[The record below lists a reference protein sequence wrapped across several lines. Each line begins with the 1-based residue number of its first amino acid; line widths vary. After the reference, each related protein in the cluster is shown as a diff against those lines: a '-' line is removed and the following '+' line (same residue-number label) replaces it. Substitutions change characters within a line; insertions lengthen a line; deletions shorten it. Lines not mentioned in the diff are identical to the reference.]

1 MDDNDEVSIH
11 YKWLMHEFL
20 EDGTL
25 FMRTSVYG
33 PGYHSSGKFSVPPDS
48 PDFAFWV
55 WLINVKKPVRRI
67 GEKEHAEVHGS
78 ELEALCQEHRD
89 CSTGAV

>member
-1 MDDNDEVSIH
+1 MDDEEVSI
-11 YKWLMHEFL
+11 YYQWPMHEFL

-33 PGYHSSGKFSVPPDS
+33 PGFHSSGKFSVATDS

-55 WLINVKKPVRRI
+55 WLINVRKPTRRV
-67 GEKEHAEVHGS
+67 GEKDRAVVHES
-78 ELEALCQEHRD
+78 ELQALRQEYQD
-89 CSTGAV
+89 GSISVA

>member
-1 MDDNDEVSIH
+1 MDDEEVST
-11 YKWLMHEFL
+11 YYQWPTHEFL

-33 PGYHSSGKFSVPPDS
+33 PGFHTSGKFSVTPDS

-55 WLINVKKPVRRI
+55 WLINVRRPTRRV
-67 GEKEHAEVHGS
+67 GEKDRAVVHGS
-78 ELEALCQEHRD
+78 ELEALRQEYHD
-89 CSTGAV
+89 CPISAV